1 MALRDKLEEKG
12 KIVKEMRDMLDANPG
27 DKWTAECETRYV
39 AQNESLKKL
48 QGEIDGLIA
57 EENTR
62 TERVKQLDEIET
74 KHRDANGDRRIGVD
88 ADERRRSNPEH
99 ISYRSD
105 RVFDLAVQAAARS
118 AQYLDLRDDHKEAC
132 KTIGV
137 QFHRDGAIDVPLA
150 SGFPLGQP
158 AWTLDGRQQSRQ
170 YETRADANMLKSAN
184 VGMETVP
191 EGFGPELERTLLAFG
206 GPRSVCRVWRTPSGN
221 SAPWPTIDD
230 TANSGAQLA
239 EEASIGDTLA
249 AATAAVT
256 FDAYKI
262 SSKPIKMSAEL
273 LQDEAVGLGSI
284 VGSLLGE
291 RLGRAEGALTT
302 TGSGSS
308 TYKGIVTCSTLG
320 KTAASATAIAS
331 EEILDLVHAVNP
343 AYRQVGSVGFML
355 NDGILL
361 YLRKLKDGNG
371 QFLWQPGLSMGVPDR
386 LAGYPLTINQHMQ
399 ATVATATKTV
409 LFGDFSKFII
419 REVASIRFFRLD
431 ELYRATDQTGF
442 VAFLRGD
449 SDCIQTA
456 AIKHLVQA

>member
-1 MALRDKLEEKG
+1 ME
-12 KIVKEMRDMLDANPG
+12 
-27 DKWTAECETRYV
+27 
-39 AQNESLKKL
+39 
-48 QGEIDGLIA
+48 
-57 EENTR
+57 
-62 TERVKQLDEIET
+62 
-74 KHRDANGDRRIGVD
+74 
-88 ADERRRSNPEH
+88 
-99 ISYRSD
+99 
-105 RVFDLAVQAAARS
+105 
-118 AQYLDLRDDHKEAC
+118 LRDDHKQAC
-132 KTIGV
+132 QTIGV

-150 SGFPLGQP
+150 NGFPLGMP
-158 AWTLDGRQQSRQ
+158 AWTLDGRQQKRDVES
-170 YETRADANMLKSAN
+170 RADANMLKSAN
-184 VGMETVP
+184 VGLETVP
-191 EGFGPELERTLLAFG
+191 QGFGPELERTLLAFG
-206 GPRSVCRVWRTPSGN
+206 GPRSVCRVWRTPTGN
-221 SAPWPTIDD
+221 AVPWPTIDD
-230 TANSGAQLA
+230 TANSGALLA

-273 LQDEAVGLGSI
+273 LQDEAVGLGTI

-331 EEILDLVHAVNP
+331 DEILDLIHAVNP
-343 AYRQVGSVGFML
+343 AYRSSGSVGFML

-361 YLRKLKDGNG
+361 YLRKLKDGDG
-371 QFLWQPGLSMGVPDR
+371 QYLWQPGLSMGVPDR

-399 ATVATATKTV
+399 ATVATGTKTV

-456 AIKHLVQA
+456 AIKHLIQA